1 MDDIIKQ
8 FKPVEKKTDIL
19 QGFKFFPD
27 ESKSG
32 LEDCLGMFPSDAMNN
47 IVRLQSEAIKADLK
61 RPGAY
66 DDFIKNNL
74 GKYQNIPIDGGNGI
88 FIMRKLINKES

>member
-1 MDDIIKQ
+1 MEDIIKQ
-8 FKPVEKKTDIL
+8 FKPDEKKKGIL
-19 QGFKFFPD
+19 QGFKFVPD

-32 LEDCLGMFPSDAMNN
+32 LESCLGMFPTEAMNN

-66 DDFIKNNL
+66 DDFIKRHLNRTATC
-74 GKYQNIPIDGGNGI
+74 IPVQRTLEFD
-88 FIMRKLINKES
+88 